1 MVRPRRLLM
10 AAAAVGAVA
19 LTGCARPAAQA
30 DPAAMSMGD
39 PNAKVHVEEY
49 ASTTCTHCGRFAN
62 EVFPAFKARYIDTG
76 KVRYTLHEFLTPPQ
90 GVAAAGFL
98 TARCAGPEKYFE
110 VIDTLFKG
118 QAEMYAK
125 GDASDL
131 LHKAAEVGGLSEEQF
146 NACISDE
153 AARNAL
159 VARVQKAIDE
169 RHVNATP
176 TFFIN
181 GKKVKEGEMSLAE
194 LDAAVA
200 EASK

>member
-1 MVRPRRLLM
+1 M

-19 LTGCARPAAQA
+19 LAGCSRPAAET

-49 ASTTCTHCGRFAN
+49 ASTTCSHCGRFNN

-200 EASK
+200 EASR